1 MDVQSLEMAPLLD
14 LFGPDA
20 HHLGR
25 TGHDDAG
32 QLLSFNDALNM
43 ASSCSPFNDASDK
56 AVNFFS
62 FIYDVGLNPRVR

>member
-32 QLLSFNDALNM
+32 QLLSFNDALN
-43 ASSCSPFNDASDK
+43 SSQADD
-56 AVNFFS
+56 
-62 FIYDVGLNPRVR
+62 GLPRARGRYENRGSAGAYSLDGV